1 MSLVYAEFESDLP
14 PSMSDEE
21 IKLLVEKYRNEKH
34 SNANNREN
42 TERDTKR
49 DIIESIDKKYE
60 A

>member
-1 MSLVYAEFESDLP
+1 MLVYAEFESDLP

-34 SNANNREN
+34 SNTSNGEN
-42 TERDTKR
+42 PERDTKR